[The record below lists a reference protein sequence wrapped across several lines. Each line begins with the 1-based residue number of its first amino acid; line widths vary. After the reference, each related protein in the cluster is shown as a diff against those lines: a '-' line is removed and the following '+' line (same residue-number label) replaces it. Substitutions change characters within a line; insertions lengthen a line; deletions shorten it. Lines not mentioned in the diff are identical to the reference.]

1 MKIKSIKGVKDIL
14 PGEIEKWQWVESVA
28 GWMFSRY
35 GFKEIRLPIFEYTD
49 LFKRSIGDTTDIVEK
64 EMYTFKDK
72 GGEEITLRPEG
83 TASVVRSYIEHKMHG
98 QNQLTK
104 LYYLGPMFRYERP
117 QAGRFRQFYQIGVE
131 AMGSSSP
138 AIDAEVMI
146 MLIEFFK
153 TLGLNDLELQ
163 INSLGCKDCRPQY
176 RETLKSAIKP
186 HLKELC
192 SNCNQRY
199 ERNPLRVLDC
209 KVECCSEIAKGL
221 PKFKDHLCSQCEQ
234 DFAQVQEFLDAVNTS
249 YSVNDQIVRGLDY
262 YNKTTFEVISK
273 TGLGSQ
279 NAVCGGGRYDSLVE
293 DFNGPPTPCFGFAL
307 GLERLISLLPE
318 EKLQNLEQRPDIYL
332 VCLGEEAQQL
342 SFSVTHQLRT
352 AGFCVEREIEG
363 GSMKSQMR
371 KANKLES
378 RFALIIGENEI
389 KNNKYVLK
397 NMKDGEQS
405 EISADTLTQEVYDHY
420 KRWSDAQLKES
431 GQK

>member
-28 GWMFSRY
+28 HRIFSRY

-64 EMYTFKDK
+64 EMYTFTDK

-98 QNQLTK
+98 QGQLTK

-131 AMGSSSP
+131 AMGSASP
-138 AIDAEVMI
+138 AIDAEVMTL
-146 MLIEFFK
+146 LIEFFK
-153 TLGLNDLELQ
+153 ELGLQNLELQ
-163 INSLGCKDCRPQY
+163 INSLGCKECRPQY

-186 HLKELC
+186 HLPELC

-209 KVECCSEIAKGL
+209 KVPSDGEIAKGL
-221 PKFKDHLCSQCEQ
+221 PKIKDHLCTQCEQ
-234 DFAQVQEFLDAVNTS
+234 DFTQVQKFLDAIDTP
-249 YSVNDQIVRGLDY
+249 YSVNDMIVRGLDY
-262 YNKTTFEVISK
+262 YNKTTFEVIAK

-293 DFNGPPTPCFGFAL
+293 DFDGPPTPCFGFAL
-307 GLERLISLLPE
+307 GVERLISLLPE
-318 EKLQNLEQRPDIYL
+318 EKLQGLEQHPDIFL
-332 VCLGEEAQQL
+332 VCLGEEAQQIA
-342 SFSVTHQLRT
+342 FPIAHQLRA
-352 AGFCVEREIEG
+352 AGLYVEREIES

-371 KANKLES
+371 KANKLSS
-378 RFALIIGENEI
+378 RFTLIIGDNEI
-389 KNNKYVLK
+389 KNKRYVLK
-397 NMKDGEQS
+397 NMDGGEQW
-405 EISADTLTQEVYDHY
+405 EVAADTLAEDIQS
-420 KRWSDAQLKES
+420 RLKSLE
-431 GQK
+431 

>member
-28 GWMFSRY
+28 HRIFCRY

-64 EMYTFKDK
+64 EMYTFTDK
-72 GGEEITLRPEG
+72 GGEEVTLRPEG

-98 QNQLTK
+98 QNTLTK

-131 AMGSSSP
+131 AMGSPSP
-138 AIDAEVMI
+138 AIDAEVMT

-153 TLGLNDLELQ
+153 ELGLQNLELQ
-163 INSLGCKDCRPQY
+163 INSLGCKECRPQY

-192 SNCNQRY
+192 TNCNQRY

-209 KVECCSEIAKGL
+209 KVPRDGEIAKDL
-221 PKFKDHLCSQCEQ
+221 PKIKDHLCTQCKQ
-234 DFAQVQEFLDAVNTS
+234 DFAQVEKFLDAINTP
-249 YSVNDQIVRGLDY
+249 YTVNDQIVRGLDY
-262 YNKTTFEVISK
+262 YNKTTFEVIAK

-293 DFNGPPTPCFGFAL
+293 DFDGPSTPCFGFAL
-307 GLERLISLLPE
+307 GMERLISILPE
-318 EKLQNLEQRPDIYL
+318 EELQGLEAQPDIYL

-342 SFSVTHQLRT
+342 AFSITHQLR
-352 AGFCVEREIEG
+352 AVGLYVEREIEG

-371 KANKLES
+371 KANKLAS
-378 RFALIIGENEI
+378 RFALIIGEDEI
-389 KNNKYVLK
+389 NNKQYVLK
-397 NMKDGEQS
+397 NMDGGEQWQVA
-405 EISADTLTQEVYDHY
+405 ADTLAEEVHS
-420 KRWSDAQLKES
+420 RLKS
-431 GQK
+431 FN

>member
-14 PGEIEKWQWVESVA
+14 PGEIEKWQWVEAVA
-28 GWMFSRY
+28 HRIFSRY
-35 GFKEIRLPIFEYTD
+35 GFKEIRPPIFEYTD

-98 QNQLTK
+98 QNPLTK
-104 LYYLGPMFRYERP
+104 LYYFGPMFRYERP

-131 AMGSSSP
+131 AMGSPSP
-138 AIDAEVMI
+138 AIDAEVMT

-153 TLGLNDLELQ
+153 LLGLDDLELQ
-163 INSLGCKDCRPQY
+163 INSLGCKECRPQY
-176 RETLKSAIKP
+176 REILKSAIQP

-192 SNCNQRY
+192 ANCNQRY

-209 KVECCSEIAKGL
+209 KVPRDGEIAKDL
-221 PKFKDHLCSQCEQ
+221 PKIKDHLCSQCEQ
-234 DFAQVQEFLDAVNTS
+234 DFAQVRKFLDTVNTS
-249 YSVNDQIVRGLDY
+249 YIVNDQIVRGLDY
-262 YNKTTFEVISK
+262 YNKTTFEVIAK

-293 DFNGPPTPCFGFAL
+293 DFDGPPTPCFGFAL
-307 GLERLISLLPE
+307 GMERLISVLPE
-318 EKLQNLEQRPDIYL
+318 EKIQNLQQRPDIYL

-342 SFSVTHQLRT
+342 AFPITHQLR
-352 AGFCVEREIEG
+352 AVGLYVEREIEG

-371 KANKLES
+371 KANKLAS
-378 RFALIIGENEI
+378 RFTLIIGDDEI
-389 KNNKYVLK
+389 KNKLYILK
-397 NMKDGEQS
+397 NMDGGEQW
-405 EISADTLTQEVYDHY
+405 EVAAGTLAEEMQS
-420 KRWSDAQLKES
+420 RLKSFE
-431 GQK
+431 

>member
-28 GWMFSRY
+28 HRIFSRY

-49 LFKRSIGDTTDIVEK
+49 LFKRSIGEATDIVEK
-64 EMYTFKDK
+64 EMYTFEDK

-83 TASVVRSYIEHKMHG
+83 TASVVRSYIEHKMHA
-98 QNQLTK
+98 QTPLTK

-131 AMGSSSP
+131 AMGSPNP
-138 AIDAEVMI
+138 AIDAEVMTL
-146 MLIEFFK
+146 LIEFFK
-153 TLGLNDLELQ
+153 ELGLQNLELE
-163 INSLGCKDCRPQY
+163 INSLGCKECRPQY

-199 ERNPLRVLDC
+199 ERNPLRILDC
-209 KVECCSEIAKGL
+209 KVERDSEIAKEL
-221 PKFKDHLCSQCEQ
+221 PKIKDHLCTQCKD
-234 DFAQVQEFLDAVNTS
+234 DFSQVQKHLDAVNTS
-249 YSVNDQIVRGLDY
+249 YRINDQIVRGLDY
-262 YNKTTFEVISK
+262 YNKTTFEVIAK

-293 DFNGPPTPCFGFAL
+293 DFDGPPTPCFGFAL
-307 GLERLISLLPE
+307 GMERLISLLPE
-318 EKLQNLEQRPDIYL
+318 ETDTQLKQRPDIYL
-332 VCLGEEAQQL
+332 VSLGDEAVQL
-342 SFSVTHQLRT
+342 AFPITHQLRT
-352 AGFCVEREIEG
+352 AGFHVEREIEG

-378 RFALIIGENEI
+378 RFALIIGDAEI
-389 KNNKYVLK
+389 KNQQYVLK
-397 NMKDGEQS
+397 NMDGGEQWQV
-405 EISADTLTQEVYDHY
+405 SAASLAEEVRTH
-420 KRWSDAQLKES
+420 LKT
-431 GQK
+431 GN

>member
-28 GWMFSRY
+28 HEIFSRY

-83 TASVVRSYIEHKMHG
+83 TASVVRSFIEHKMHG
-98 QNQLTK
+98 QAQLTK
-104 LYYLGPMFRYERP
+104 LFYLGPMFRYERP

-131 AMGSSSP
+131 AMGSP
-138 AIDAEVMI
+138 NPVIDAEVMTL
-146 MLIEFFK
+146 LIEFFK
-153 TLGLNDLELQ
+153 KLGLKNLELQ
-163 INSLGCKDCRPQY
+163 INSLGCKECRPQY
-176 RETLKSAIKP
+176 RDALKTAIKH

-209 KVECCSEIAKGL
+209 KVPRDGEIAKDL
-221 PKFKDHLCSQCEQ
+221 PKIKDHLCSQCEQ
-234 DFAQVQEFLDAVNTS
+234 DFAQVQKFLDAVNTS
-249 YSVNDQIVRGLDY
+249 YSINDQIVRGLDY
-262 YNKTTFEVISK
+262 YNKTTFEVIAK

-307 GLERLISLLPE
+307 GMERLISILPE
-318 EKLQNLEQRPDIYL
+318 EKLQDLEQEPDIYL
-332 VCLGEEAQQL
+332 VCLGDEAQQL
-342 SFSVTHQLRT
+342 AFSIAHQLR
-352 AGFCVEREIEG
+352 AVGLYVEREVDG

-371 KANKLES
+371 KANKLAS
-378 RFALIIGENEI
+378 RFTLIIGEDEI
-389 KNNKYVLK
+389 NKKQYVLK
-397 NMKDGEQS
+397 NMDGGEQWQVA
-405 EISADTLTQEVYDHY
+405 ADTLAEEVHS
-420 KRWSDAQLKES
+420 RLKS
-431 GQK
+431 FD